1 MSLLITA
8 SPWNSNDSTDKKNRT
23 YSSNKNIK
31 QSQKGFSSS
40 HDDSGGGGGGGG
52 DDDTDYPPKKRPST
66 MKRSYKY
73 FTEPSPSDNE
83 NTDLMKLQNEDD
95 DDTNQIIPS
104 SIQSSKTIQEQRN
117 NKINKIL
124 EKMTSIHEENDGS
137 GLGDFRPPP
146 RPILN
151 SKGLEPVDLLPK
163 TPSIVPRQSVELLNT
178 ASPNYRPNDSTI
190 FQQNDSAEL
199 RDYRKIYTPPSSV
212 RGGVEW
218 RNDSIRQPLA
228 ESGNGND
235 DRLMKKIHYMIHLL
249 EEQRKE
255 KTDNIMEEFILY
267 TFLGIFIIYIADSF
281 SRSGKYTR

>member
-8 SPWNSNDSTDKKNRT
+8 SPWNSNDSSDKKSRT

-31 QSQKGFSSS
+31 QSQRFSSS
-40 HDDSGGGGGGGG
+40 PDESVGGGGG
-52 DDDTDYPPKKRPST
+52 DDTDYSSKKRPST

-73 FTEPSPSDNE
+73 FTEPSPPDND

-95 DDTNQIIPS
+95 YDTNQIIPS

-146 RPILN
+146 RPIVN
-151 SKGLEPVDLLPK
+151 NKGLEPVDLLPK
-163 TPSIVPRQSVELLNT
+163 TPSIVPQQSVEPLNT
-178 ASPNYRPNDSTI
+178 ASPNYRPTDSSV

-199 RDYRKIYTPPSSV
+199 RDYRRIYTPPSSV
-212 RGGVEW
+212 RGGNGEW
-218 RNDSIRQPLA
+218 RNDSIRQPLTA
-228 ESGNGND
+228 SSEEND